1 MKVIKSLAVVS
12 AAIILGVTG
21 VAGAVSYKSYKS
33 NDRAYSLEKAV
44 RLQTLTNMA
53 LNNENYELAC
63 KAQQEVTELVV
74 RAGVIDVIE
83 QADVVESQIC
93 SWAWMTSISASR

>member
-1 MKVIKSLAVVS
+1 MKYRLAILATVIGVMAMSGLVYS
-12 AAIILGVTG
+12 AKKEHR
-21 VAGAVSYKSYKS
+21 SYE
-33 NDRAYSLEKAV
+33 LEKAV
-44 RLQTLTNMA
+44 RLQTLSNMA

-63 KAQQEVTELVV
+63 KAQQEVTDSLT

-93 SWAWMTSISASR
+93 SWAWTTSLSASN

>member
-44 RLQTLTNMA
+44 RLQTLSNMA
-53 LNNENYELAC
+53 VNNKNYELAC
-63 KAQQEVTELVV
+63 KAQHEVTDSIV
-74 RAGVIDVIE
+74 RAGVIDVIK
-83 QADVVESQIC
+83 QADVVESEIC
-93 SWAWMTSISASR
+93 SLAWTTTISAIN